1 MSFEDFRENIELEYI
16 FAVNETGI
24 IGIGNRL
31 PWHIPED
38 LVYFRKMTLGNI
50 MIMGLKTF
58 ESIPDTVLRGRIPVV
73 LSRSEQPPKHLQ
85 DRIAKNS
92 VYYTTIERCFDIVH
106 TILYRE
112 KRELLRVFVIGGA
125 EIFRTFY
132 PYVSRL
138 FITNVEYPIAET
150 NSVGDSNECVCLPF
164 TFEELDRDFE
174 TIHYS
179 DVFYSRNK
187 YTVQDISRP
196 IPYQFLELVRKE

>member
-1 MSFEDFRENIELEYI
+1 
-16 FAVNETGI
+16 VNETGI

-50 MIMGLKTF
+50 MIMGRKTF
-58 ESIPDTVLRGRIPVV
+58 ESIPDTVLQGRIPVV

-85 DRIAKNS
+85 DRIAKNK

-132 PYVSRL
+132 PYVYRL
-138 FITNVEYPIAET
+138 FITNVEYPIVET

>member
-50 MIMGLKTF
+50 MIMGRKTF

-85 DRIAKNS
+85 DRIAKNG

-150 NSVGDSNECVCLPF
+150 TPDMVCLPF
-164 TFEELDRDFE
+164 TLEELDRDFE

-179 DVFYSRNK
+179 QVFYSRNK
-187 YTVQDISRP
+187 YISRP
-196 IPYQFLELVRKE
+196 IPYQFLELVRKV

>member
-50 MIMGLKTF
+50 MIMGRKTF
-58 ESIPDTVLRGRIPVV
+58 ESIPDTVLQGRIPVV
-73 LSRSEQPPKHLQ
+73 LSRSEQPPNHLQ
-85 DRIAKNS
+85 DRIAKNG

-150 NSVGDSNECVCLPF
+150 TPDIVCIPF

-187 YTVQDISRP
+187 YISRP

>member
-50 MIMGLKTF
+50 MIMGRKTF

-85 DRIAKNS
+85 DRIAKNG

-150 NSVGDSNECVCLPF
+150 TPDIVCLPF
-164 TFEELDRDFE
+164 TLEELDRDFE

-187 YTVQDISRP
+187 YISRP